1 VICGSLSPW
10 HGGPIL
16 RLRVEVRP
24 SIWRVAVNIL
34 SKESCTADKGWS
46 SSLEVERGMNNQLGT
61 AFFIHHRIISAVKRV
76 GFIRDRVSYM

>member
-1 VICGSLSPW
+1 M
-10 HGGPIL
+10 
-16 RLRVEVRP
+16 
-24 SIWRVAVNIL
+24 NIL